1 MPLWQARTLD
11 RLGMV
16 QADSGQPEAAQAA
29 WQQALVLFE
38 QVGAPEAQA
47 VAERL
52 PTVAEAPVEP
62 DGNDWF
68 RTEGG
73 PPC

>member
-16 QADSGQPEAAQAA
+16 QASSGQPHAAQVA
-29 WQQALVLFE
+29 WQQALVLFD

-47 VAERL
+47 VAQRL
-52 PTVAEAPVEP
+52 ASVVAGNLPRNEA
-62 DGNDWF
+62 DGA
-68 RTEGG
+68 
-73 PPC
+73 